1 MMIRHILKYAFA
13 VMLLGSL
20 CASCITD
27 SEDDVQPAKKITVRF
42 TLVTQKAQA
51 DGSRA
56 EVSDIH
62 PTEPGTDRENEID
75 VDGKDYRI
83 LAFDPASGYLY
94 EDLTETGTVQKKSG
108 QNGNEFHYTVTFSQ
122 PRTVFQLVV
131 LANWNNF
138 KVGDADCYGTFTPLT
153 TKLSDVMAKYY
164 TLPTTQNGD
173 ITTQNGDMYI
183 PMVGMQTYAI
193 NPNAIPE
200 DNSRD
205 KPYLLA
211 DINMLRSVAKIEVID
226 GLTAEGISIGGV
238 SLTGYNSTGTFWP
251 NISGDNSGWNTENM
265 QVLTPTIP
273 TNPNPEWITTPLTFS
288 FFEQENKHVL
298 YVSECNVSADNNPEI
313 AITISNPNGSTP
325 ETAAYSFNL
334 NDYKISSLL
343 RNHIYRFEIKSAS
356 TGLNV
361 KYTVCPMD
369 NETSGNITFD

>member
-1 MMIRHILKYAFA
+1 MIRHILKYAFA

-51 DGSRA
+51 GGSRA
-56 EVSDIH
+56 VVSDTH
-62 PTEPGTDRENEID
+62 PTESGTGNEDKIN
-75 VDGKDYRI
+75 VNVKDYRI

-94 EDLTETGTVQKKSG
+94 EDLTETGVQEISG
-108 QNGNEFHYTVTFSQ
+108 QNGSEFHYTVTFSQ

-131 LANWNNF
+131 LANWKSF
-138 KVGDADCYGTFTPLT
+138 TGDTDCYGEFTPLK
-153 TKLSDVMAKYY
+153 TKLSDVMELCY
-164 TLPTTQNGD
+164 TLPT
-173 ITTQNGDMYI
+173 IQNGDMYI

-226 GLTAEGISIGGV
+226 GLTAGGISIGGV

-251 NISGDNSGWNTENM
+251 NIDNNSGWNTENM

-273 TNPNPEWITTPLTFS
+273 TDPGWNNATLT
-288 FFEQENKHVL
+288 FFEQEGKRVL
-298 YVSECNVSADNNPEI
+298 YVSECSVSADNNPEI

-343 RNHIYRFEIKSAS
+343 RNHIYRFEITSAS
-356 TGLNV
+356 TGLSV
-361 KYTVCPMD
+361 HYTVCPMD

>member
-1 MMIRHILKYAFA
+1 MIRHILKYAFA

-51 DGSRA
+51 GGSRA
-56 EVSDIH
+56 AGH
-62 PTEPGTDRENEID
+62 PMDPGTVRENEINIGD
-75 VDGKDYRI
+75 DDYRI

-94 EDLTETGTVQKKSG
+94 EDLTANNNERKLVQKSEG
-108 QNGNEFHYTVTFSQ
+108 DEQTEYHYTVTFSQ

-131 LANWNNF
+131 LANWNSF
-138 KVGDADCYGTFTPLT
+138 KVGDADCYADFIPLK

-164 TLPTTQNGD
+164 TLP
-173 ITTQNGDMYI
+173 TTQNGDMYI

-251 NISGDNSGWNTENM
+251 NIGNNSGWNTEDI

-273 TNPNPEWITTPLTFS
+273 TNPGWNNITSLL
-288 FFEQENKHVL
+288 FFKQENKHVL
-298 YVSECNVSADNNPEI
+298 YVSECNVSTDNNPEI

-334 NDYKISSLL
+334 SEREITSLL

-356 TGLNV
+356 TGLNIN
-361 KYTVCPMD
+361 YTLCPWD
-369 NETSGNITFD
+369 IKTSGEITFN

>member
-1 MMIRHILKYAFA
+1 
-13 VMLLGSL
+13 MLLGSL

-51 DGSRA
+51 GGSRA
-56 EVSDIH
+56 AVNDDTH
-62 PTEPGTDRENEID
+62 LTESGTDRENEID

-94 EDLTETGTVQKKSG
+94 EDLTKTGTVQKKSG

-131 LANWNNF
+131 LANWKSF
-138 KVGDADCYGTFTPLT
+138 TGTDCYGDFIPLT

-164 TLPTTQNGD
+164 TLPTTQNGN

-273 TNPNPEWITTPLTFS
+273 TDPNPEWITTPLTFVHQQD
-288 FFEQENKHVL
+288 QEVNKYVL
-298 YVSECNVSADNNPEI
+298 YVSECDATTTIPAIN
-313 AITISNPNGSTP
+313 ITINSNNPNGPTQ
-325 ETAAYSFNL
+325 ETAYSFNTT
-334 NDYKISSLL
+334 SLL

-356 TGLNV
+356 TGLRV
-361 KYTVCPMD
+361 YYTVCTMKHVQTDIPD
-369 NETSGNITFD
+369 FE